1 MKSTIRLSKRS
12 RRGVAVVIGIVTLV
26 TLYPR
31 VMRAF
36 LPDEPIEVSYVS
48 IETDRLEMEQHTTA
62 LKKKAGWKR
71 KEKLFRTPP
80 AKFDPNNYTASDWV
94 RLGLSDKQAAVVVR
108 FCKRGVY
115 SNEELQQ
122 IYVLPEELF
131 ELIRDSTQFPEKQ
144 IAEKRNSSTPEFK
157 KEIHYKPVEINTAS
171 YDELLNLPGIGPYF
185 AEKIIQRRTALGGF
199 VKKEQLMEIWKF
211 DAAKL
216 SSLGGKI
223 EVNTAHLELININQA
238 STEELQKHPYISWN
252 VANSIVKMRS
262 NVQKYSN
269 FEQLLRSD
277 LIDEELLRKI
287 QPYLTL

>member
-1 MKSTIRLSKRS
+1 MKSTIKLSKRS
-12 RRGVAVVIGIVTLV
+12 RRGVAVAMGIVAMV

-36 LPDEPIEVSYVS
+36 LPDDPIEVSYVS
-48 IETDRLEMEQHTTA
+48 IETERSEMEQRVAVEKQKT
-62 LKKKAGWKR
+62 GWKR
-71 KEKLFRTPP
+71 KGKSFRKPS
-80 AKFDPNNYTASDWV
+80 AKFDPNNYTVSDWV

-115 SNEELQQ
+115 SNEDLQQ

-144 IAEKRNSSTPEFK
+144 IVEKGYSSKSEFK
-157 KEIHYKPVEINTAS
+157 KETHFERVEINTAS

-199 VKKEQLMEIWKF
+199 IKKEQLMEIWKF
-211 DAAKL
+211 DEAKL
-216 SSLGGKI
+216 SSLDGRI
-223 EVNTAHLELININQA
+223 EINTASVELININQA

-262 NVQKYSN
+262 TIQKYSN